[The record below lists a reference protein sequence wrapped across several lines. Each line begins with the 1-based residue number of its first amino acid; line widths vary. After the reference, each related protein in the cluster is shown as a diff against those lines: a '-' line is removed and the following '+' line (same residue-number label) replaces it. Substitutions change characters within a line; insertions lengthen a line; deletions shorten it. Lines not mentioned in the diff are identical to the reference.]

1 MEGYVNQ
8 AVRGLEEQK
17 RLRLER
23 RERLRGRPAP
33 AGRRLRFAA
42 LDFSRK
48 KQADARLIRE
58 IRLSGNRAEILW
70 NV

>member
-1 MEGYVNQ
+1 MTENYVNQ
-8 AVRGLEEQK
+8 VARGLEEQK
-17 RLRLER
+17 CLRLER

-58 IRLSGNRAEILW
+58 VRLSGDRAKIL
-70 NV
+70 